1 MIRVAVVE
9 DEKEA
14 ADLLESQLAR
24 YEKESGGGRCF
35 RLQDSITLLRF

>member
-24 YEKESGGGRCF
+24 YEKESGGGFAVFGYKIR
-35 RLQDSITLLRF
+35 